1 MILEV
6 NNISKHFGTFKKKIV
21 LEKINFKAKPG
32 DIIGLLGLNGAGKST
47 LMKIITGYYIQNK
60 GTVYVAG
67 KNTLKNKNFTQG
79 KIGYLSEEN
88 PLYPNMY
95 VLEFLHFICSIHKI
109 KHSKVNTI
117 ASLTGLEKV
126 KNQKIKTLSKGFKQ
140 RIGIAQALIHDPDL
154 ILLDEPT
161 SGLDPKQLIEIR
173 NIITSIGKD
182 KTILLSTHII
192 QEIEAMCNRVII
204 INNGKIIL
212 NQKKKDFTTSIE
224 KKFLEL
230 TK

>member
-6 NNISKHFGTFKKKIV
+6 NNISKHFGTFKKKTV
-21 LEKINFKAKPG
+21 LEKINFKAKSG

-47 LMKIITGYYIQNK
+47 LMKIIIGYYTQNT
-60 GTVYVAG
+60 GTVYLG
-67 KNTLKNKNFTQG
+67 GQDTLKNRKLTQG

-95 VLEFLHFICSIHKI
+95 VLEFLQFICNIHNI
-109 KHSKVNTI
+109 KVSKVNNITK
-117 ASLTGLEKV
+117 LTGLDKV

-161 SGLDPKQLIEIR
+161 SGLDPKQLIDIR
-173 NIITSIGKD
+173 NIITNIGKD

-192 QEIEAMCNRVII
+192 QEIEAMCNKVII
-204 INNGKIIL
+204 IHNGKIIL
-212 NQKKKDFTTSIE
+212 NQKKKDFKTSIE